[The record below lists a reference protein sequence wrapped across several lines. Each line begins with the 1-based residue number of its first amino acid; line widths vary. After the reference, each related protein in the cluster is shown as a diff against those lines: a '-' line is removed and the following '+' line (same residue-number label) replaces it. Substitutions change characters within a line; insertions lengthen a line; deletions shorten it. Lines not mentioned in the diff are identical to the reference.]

1 VSSVPRESL
10 ALEKYHGAENTF
22 VILDDR
28 PSHGVDLADL
38 AREMCARGSEFGG
51 ADGLLVI
58 ERTDGA
64 DVRMRV
70 FNADG
75 SEPEMCGNGVRCVVR
90 YLVDRG
96 APDRLTI
103 ATLAGPIVAE
113 VVAREPFA
121 VRLDLGEV
129 RFPDGEAELVFD
141 ALGAQWPYVS
151 VSVGNPHAVVFV
163 DDPDAVDLVALG
175 EAMPRHERFPRGTNL
190 HAVRVDVD
198 RLTVRHY
205 ERGVGLTRACGTG
218 AVACAAAAIVRGVAR
233 SPVRVEVPGGRLTVA
248 WQRGAHASLTGP
260 AEPMLERTTTR

>member
-1 VSSVPRESL
+1 VSTQGIGLS
-10 ALEKYHGAENTF
+10 KYHGAENTF

-28 PSHGVDLADL
+28 RPHGADVPAL
-38 AREMCARGSEFGG
+38 ARELCAPGSELGG

-58 ERTDGA
+58 ERADDA

-70 FNADG
+70 FNVDG

-96 APDRLTI
+96 ADDHLTI
-103 ATLAGPIVAE
+103 ATLAGPILAD
-113 VVAREPFA
+113 VVAREPFS
-121 VRLDLGEV
+121 VRLDMGAV
-129 RFPDGEAELVFD
+129 SFPDGEAELAFD

-163 DDPDAVDLVALG
+163 DDPGAVDLVALG
-175 EAMPRHERFPRGTNL
+175 EAMQRDALFPRGTNL
-190 HAVRVDVD
+190 HAVRADVD

-233 SPVRVEVPGGRLTVA
+233 SPVRVDVPGGRLLVA
-248 WQRGAHASLTGP
+248 WQPGTHAFLTGP
-260 AEPMLERTTTR
+260 AEPMLERSTTS